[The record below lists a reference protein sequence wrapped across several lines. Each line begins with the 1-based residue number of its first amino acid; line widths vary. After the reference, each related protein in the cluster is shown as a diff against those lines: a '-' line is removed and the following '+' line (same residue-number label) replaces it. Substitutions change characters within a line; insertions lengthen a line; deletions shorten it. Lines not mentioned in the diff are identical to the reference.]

1 MTLVIPRGESQMG
14 AGDVTLL
21 IDGQGRQETVTVTG
35 GTRLLELAPPAQEPP
50 VLAALLDGR
59 PVDLARPVFEPG
71 HVAWLSFRDDPGRRV
86 FRHSSAHLLAQALKR
101 LWPETKLGTG
111 PALEDGYYYDAEPPV
126 PITAQD
132 LPRIQ
137 ETMAQIVA
145 ENLTIERKEISREEA
160 MRLFAERHEPYKL
173 EIIDGLAED
182 AVISIYQQGE
192 FVDLCAGP
200 HVPSTG
206 FIGTVRLTN
215 VSGAY
220 WRGDE
225 RNPMMTRVYGTSF
238 PSEDELQQHL
248 KRVEEARLRDHRR
261 VGRELGL
268 VQFREEAPGFAF
280 WMPKGVRLYRA
291 LEQFSRDLQ
300 GPLGYEEVMTPWI
313 YRAELWKQSGHWQ
326 NFRDN
331 MFVIAA
337 DEEMAVKPMNCPG
350 HCLLFKSETRSY
362 RELPIKW
369 ADYSPLSRFERSGTL
384 NGLLRV
390 RGLHQD
396 DAHLYVRPDQIEEQI
411 FECVGLVDT
420 VARAFDLGQMEI
432 EFSTRPEEYLG
443 DLQTWARAEADLE
456 AALRRSGRAY
466 RINPGDGAFY
476 GPKLDFY
483 ATDALGRR
491 WQLSTVQL
499 DYQLPEQFDL
509 HYVDHEGK
517 PRRPVMIHRAILG
530 SLERFIGILIEHYGG
545 AFPFWLAP
553 EQVRVLPI
561 TEAQEAWA
569 AQIAGDLKAD
579 GIRVHVDDRREKLG
593 YKIRA
598 AQGDRVPVMLVAGAR
613 EAEAG
618 QVGVRT
624 RQNGDEGPKPWDD
637 VRAQMR
643 ALNRRPID
651 A

>member
-1 MTLVIPRGESQMG
+1 MG

-35 GTRLLELAPPAQEPP
+35 GTRRLELAPPAQEPP

-145 ENLTIERKEISREEA
+145 ENLTIERKEILREEA

-173 EIIDGLAED
+173 EIIEGLAED

>member
-1 MTLVIPRGESQMG
+1 MG

-173 EIIDGLAED
+173 EIIEGLAED

>member
-1 MTLVIPRGESQMG
+1 MG

-145 ENLTIERKEISREEA
+145 ENLTIERKEILREEA

>member
-1 MTLVIPRGESQMG
+1 MG

>member
-1 MTLVIPRGESQMG
+1 MGANDVTLVI
-14 AGDVTLL
+14 
-21 IDGQGRQETVTVTG
+21 DGRKEVVTG
-35 GTRLLELAPPAQEPP
+35 GTRLQDLAPDDAP

-59 PVDLARPVFEPG
+59 PVDLARPVDRDG
-71 HVAWLSFRDDPGRRV
+71 QVVWLSFQDDPGRRV
-86 FRHSSAHLLAQALKR
+86 FRHSSAHLLAQAIKR
-101 LWPETKLGTG
+101 LWPQTKLGTG
-111 PALEDGYYYDAEPPV
+111 PALEDGYYYDVEPPV

-132 LPRIQ
+132 LPRIE

-145 ENLTIERKEISREEA
+145 ENLPIERSEISRDEA
-160 MRLFAERHEPYKL
+160 RRLFAERQETFKL
-173 EIIDGLAED
+173 EIVERLPDD
-182 AVISIYQQGE
+182 AVISIYRQGE
-192 FVDLCAGP
+192 FVDLCSGP

-206 FIGTVRLTN
+206 FIGAIRLTN

-225 RNPMMTRVYGTSF
+225 ANPMMTRVYGTSF
-238 PSEDELQQHL
+238 PSQEDLEQHL
-248 KRVEEARLRDHRR
+248 ARVEEARLRDHRR
-261 VGRELGL
+261 LGRELDL

-280 WMPKGVRLYRA
+280 WLPKGVRLYRA

-300 GPLGYEEVMTPWI
+300 EPFGYEEVMTPWI
-313 YRAELWKQSGHWQ
+313 YRSELWKQSGHWQ
-326 NFRDN
+326 NFHDN
-331 MFVIAA
+331 MFIIAR
-337 DEEMAVKPMNCPG
+337 DSEELGVKPMNCPG

-362 RELPIKW
+362 RDLPIKW

-390 RGLHQD
+390 RGFHQD

-411 FECVGLVDT
+411 FECVRLVDT
-420 VARAFDLGQMEI
+420 VARSFDLGQMEI
-432 EFSTRPEEYLG
+432 EFSTRPEQYLG
-443 DLQTWARAEADLE
+443 TVETWEHAEAELE
-456 AALRRSGRAY
+456 AALQRAGRAY

-483 ATDALGRR
+483 AIDALGRR

-509 HYVDHEGK
+509 HYVDQEGK
-517 PRRPVMIHRAILG
+517 PRRPVMIHRAIFG
-530 SLERFIGILIEHYGG
+530 SLERFLGILIEHYAG

-561 TEAQEAWA
+561 TEGQQGWA
-569 AQIAGDLKAD
+569 ERIAADLRTD
-579 GIRVHVDDRREKLG
+579 GVRVSVDGRREKLG
-593 YKIRA
+593 FKIRA
-598 AQGDRVPVMLVAGAR
+598 AQTDKVPVMLVAGAR

-618 QVGVRT
+618 QVGLRT
-624 RQNGDEGPKPWDD
+624 RQQGDEGAKPWVE
-637 VRAQMR
+637 VREQLR
-643 ALNRRPID
+643 SLNRRPID

>member
-1 MTLVIPRGESQMG
+1 MG

-21 IDGQGRQETVTVTG
+21 IDGRGRQESVTVTG
-35 GTRLLELAPPAQEPP
+35 GTRLLELVQAGEEPP

-59 PVDLARPVFEPG
+59 PVDLTRPVSGPG

-111 PALEDGYYYDAEPPV
+111 PALEDGYYYDVEPPV
-126 PITAQD
+126 PITTQD

-137 ETMAQIVA
+137 ETMAQIAA
-145 ENLTIERKEISREEA
+145 ENLPIERGEISREEA
-160 MRLFAERHEPYKL
+160 TRLFTELKEPYKL
-173 EIIDGLAED
+173 EIISALPDD
-182 AVISIYQQGE
+182 AVISIYRQGE

-206 FIGTVRLTN
+206 YIGTVQLTN

-238 PSEDELQQHL
+238 PSEEELAQHL
-248 KRVEEARLRDHRR
+248 QRVEEARLRDHRR
-261 VGRELGL
+261 LGRELQL

-280 WMPKGVRLYRA
+280 WMPKGVALYRA
-291 LEQFSRDLQ
+291 VEQFSRDLQ
-300 GPLGYEEVMTPWI
+300 APLGYEEVMTPWI
-313 YRAELWKQSGHWQ
+313 YRADLWKQSGHWQ

-331 MFVIAA
+331 MFVIDA

-362 RELPIKW
+362 RDLPIKW

-411 FECVGLVDT
+411 FECVSLVDT

-432 EFSTRPEEYLG
+432 EFSTRPDEYLG
-443 DLQTWARAEADLE
+443 DLETWARAEADLE

-561 TEAQEAWA
+561 TEAQESWA
-569 AQIAGDLKAD
+569 AHIARDLKAD
-579 GIRVHVDDRREKLG
+579 GIRVHLDDRREKLG

-598 AQGDRVPVMLVAGAR
+598 AQADRVPVMLVAGAR

-624 RQNGDEGPKPWDD
+624 RQHGDEGPKPWDE
-637 VRAQMR
+637 VRAELS